1 MKCYKWPYGTMDK
14 VSAYGAGD
22 SGTSPA
28 GPFLLMQSAATSPRG
43 SDCRASRVRERK
55 RRPINRSNANHNPT
69 CTRKTFTE
77 TGSFGLGIAAI
88 GGGHGATAARL
99 TPYQKLKDRIYLPSS
114 WPCVCACACT
124 CRLTCARNSQA
135 GVVHLQTRTFADA
148 KLSSQG

>member
-1 MKCYKWPYGTMDK
+1 MKCYKWPHGTMDK

-28 GPFLLMQSAATSPRG
+28 GSFLLMQSAATSPRG
-43 SDCRASRVRERK
+43 SDSRASRVRERK

-88 GGGHGATAARL
+88 GGGIHRGSQPYGAIWCHRGGGAWRNGSASDSISKIERSNL
-99 TPYQKLKDRIYLPSS
+99 SPFIVA
-114 WPCVCACACT
+114 VCLCM
-124 CRLTCARNSQA
+124 RMH
-135 GVVHLQTRTFADA
+135 V
-148 KLSSQG
+148 